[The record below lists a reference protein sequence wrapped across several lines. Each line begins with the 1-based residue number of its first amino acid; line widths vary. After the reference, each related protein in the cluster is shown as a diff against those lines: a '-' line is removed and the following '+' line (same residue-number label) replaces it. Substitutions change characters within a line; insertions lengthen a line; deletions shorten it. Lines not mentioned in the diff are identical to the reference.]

1 MAWKDS
7 EAERWD
13 AHSRGL
19 DMMLEK
25 EEETAARRAELMT
38 YGEDLWQDV
47 EKNKWEVLSRGLET
61 EAGFWEEWLESAEA
75 SFSDFD
81 KLTANVAENFS
92 ANFGSAFESMVYDAT
107 SVGDAVAIMAEGMGR
122 SIVNALGEM
131 AAQWLIYNLVKK
143 GAETAAQASATA
155 TMTANAQAMSVMAG
169 LNAFASTAAIP
180 IVGPVAAPGAMAA
193 AIAAT
198 QPMAAAV
205 SALMM
210 AGMAHDGIDSV
221 PQTGTWLLKKGER
234 VTTERTSA
242 KLDRKLEEVSGAGV
256 VVNLYE
262 DASKAGQVEQTKAN
276 GVTEINIFVSDIMSE
291 GPRAK
296 AMQSAYGLKR
306 RGK

>member
-1 MAWKDS
+1 
-7 EAERWD
+7 
-13 AHSRGL
+13 
-19 DMMLEK
+19 
-25 EEETAARRAELMT
+25 
-38 YGEDLWQDV
+38 
-47 EKNKWEVLSRGLET
+47 
-61 EAGFWEEWLESAEA
+61 
-75 SFSDFD
+75 
-81 KLTANVAENFS
+81 
-92 ANFGSAFESMVYDAT
+92 
-107 SVGDAVAIMAEGMGR
+107 
-122 SIVNALGEM
+122 
-131 AAQWLIYNLVKK
+131 
-143 GAETAAQASATA
+143 
-155 TMTANAQAMSVMAG
+155 
-169 LNAFASTAAIP
+169 
-180 IVGPVAAPGAMAA
+180 MAA